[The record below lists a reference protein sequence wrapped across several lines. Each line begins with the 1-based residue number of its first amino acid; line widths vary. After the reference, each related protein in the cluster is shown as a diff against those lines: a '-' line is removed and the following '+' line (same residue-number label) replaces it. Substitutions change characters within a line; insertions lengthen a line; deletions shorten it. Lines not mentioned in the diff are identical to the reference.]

1 MNPLDR
7 IKQLQA
13 ELARV
18 TAERDEAEHKARELT
33 AKNGAEYNRT
43 VEAERKNAALRARVA
58 ELEAALREEKRI
70 HPEDF
75 QPCDTKNIHYYFEV
89 D

>member
-18 TAERDEAEHKARELT
+18 TAEREQMRTAAENRYEEFRREAHAHFIASGEIEQ
-33 AKNGAEYNRT
+33 
-43 VEAERKNAALRARVA
+43 LRARVA

-75 QPCDTKNIHYYFEV
+75 QPRDTKNIHYYFEV